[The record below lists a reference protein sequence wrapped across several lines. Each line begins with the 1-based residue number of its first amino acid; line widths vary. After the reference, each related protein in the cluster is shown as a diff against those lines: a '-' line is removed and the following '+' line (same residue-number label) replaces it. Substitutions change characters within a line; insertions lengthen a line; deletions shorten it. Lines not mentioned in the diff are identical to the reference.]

1 MQTAIVYIIGLL
13 AVSYFAVTIWK
24 KIKGEGSCCSS
35 GGCGGCGSAGKC
47 K

>member
-1 MQTAIVYIIGLL
+1 MQTTIVYIIGLL